1 MGRKVATQVHN
12 AATRLMQGKLLQ
24 QPPLW
29 YSAVLRYPPLPLP
42 PRQAVKRSAFDLP
55 KGTITL
61 DETAEVSS
69 EFVLSIAHLSH
80 LAIGISRKAC
90 EDCRE
95 GAYVEANQAKSH
107 ANCIFGGP
115 RETTFLPGSSVRGV

>member
-29 YSAVLRYPPLPLP
+29 YSAVLQYPPLPLP

-55 KGTITL
+55 KGTITF

-69 EFVLSIAHLSH
+69 ELVFSMAHLSH

-90 EDCRE
+90 KDC
-95 GAYVEANQAKSH
+95 
-107 ANCIFGGP
+107 
-115 RETTFLPGSSVRGV
+115 

>member
-29 YSAVLRYPPLPLP
+29 YSAVAQYPPLPLP

-55 KGTITL
+55 KGTL
-61 DETAEVSS
+61 ASDVDPEVRVSC
-69 EFVLSIAHLSH
+69 LCDAHPSQYSH
-80 LAIGISRKAC
+80 RN
-90 EDCRE
+90 R
-95 GAYVEANQAKSH
+95 QKSW
-107 ANCIFGGP
+107 
-115 RETTFLPGSSVRGV
+115 